1 MHTSL
6 RYWFSSA
13 EYMRQISQE
22 TYIYLKTGTES
33 FRSGNKSLKSYYKQ
47 MFSVWVRKKNII
59 LSVGIMINISVL
71 IEYINTDGN
80 WNFNL
85 PVRDVTFKFVALFL
99 AWFCWSQ
106 VVLAAAKFY
115 GVIGSNPVARNSFN
129 SLGFF
134 TQRFPVV
141 IHDNTAKSCSTR
153 LIMTDDV
160 IAGSSN

>member
-1 MHTSL
+1 MSP
-6 RYWFSSA
+6 
-13 EYMRQISQE
+13 
-22 TYIYLKTGTES
+22 
-33 FRSGNKSLKSYYKQ
+33 
-47 MFSVWVRKKNII
+47 KKNII
-59 LSVGIMINISVL
+59 VSVGIMINISVL
-71 IEYINTDGN
+71 IEYYIDRN

-106 VVLAAAKFY
+106 VVLATAKFY

-129 SLGFF
+129 SLGYFYS
-134 TQRFPVV
+134 TVSGV
-141 IHDNTAKSCSTR
+141 IHNNTAKSCSTW